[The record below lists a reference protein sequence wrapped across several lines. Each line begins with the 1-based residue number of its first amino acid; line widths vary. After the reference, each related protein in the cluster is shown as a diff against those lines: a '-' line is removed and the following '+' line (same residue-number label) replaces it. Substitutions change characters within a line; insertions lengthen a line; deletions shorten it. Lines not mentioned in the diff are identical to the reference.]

1 MKPLSTVSLCATML
15 MMASTS
21 RGESKDDDLALCK
34 EWAGPP
40 EGGRWTPVAETFNDV
55 AHAARASE
63 QLTLMALTGK
73 TLVEIASKAGKEQ
86 LGSTYSITPVLKGK
100 GKEKKAYFEVR
111 FLNKGKIAEVNYDP
125 LSRSK
130 M

>member
-1 MKPLSTVSLCATML
+1 V
-15 MMASTS
+15 
-21 RGESKDDDLALCK
+21 G
-34 EWAGPP
+34 GPT
-40 EGGRWTPVAETFNDV
+40 GRGRWTPVAETFNDV

-111 FLNKGKIAEVNYDP
+111 FLNKGKIAEVNYDL